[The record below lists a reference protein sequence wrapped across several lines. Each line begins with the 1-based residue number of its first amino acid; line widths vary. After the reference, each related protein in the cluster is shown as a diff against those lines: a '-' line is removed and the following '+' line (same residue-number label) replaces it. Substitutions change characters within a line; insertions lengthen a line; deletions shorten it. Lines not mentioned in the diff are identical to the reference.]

1 MLLRPVHGKRNGGDR
16 GVVTDNWEKIRQDYL
31 TGNESQAAL
40 ARRYGISRTALSK
53 RIRQEGWKREATPGW
68 ESRLRRVDALA
79 DRMLTA
85 LERAVEELD
94 TVTQSV
100 REKTKTDDGREIVTE
115 FQRLL
120 PGEQGIIDRGGL
132 KQLTGVLKDI
142 KDVLMLRSEADSR
155 EQEARIA
162 KLQRDLQKEEMQSRV
177 IVTMEGGCDEFG
189 D

>member
-53 RIRQEGWKREATPGW
+53 RIRQEGWKREAAPGW

-85 LERAVEELD
+85 LERDPKADMAQALNV
-94 TVTQSV
+94 
-100 REKTKTDDGREIVTE
+100 
-115 FQRLL
+115 
-120 PGEQGIIDRGGL
+120 PGEGAEIISVCDRL
-132 KQLTGVLKDI
+132 ITSLRAAEQNAVAMTG
-142 KDVLMLRSEADSR
+142 MLADMR
-155 EQEARIA
+155 RKYANPP
-162 KLQRDLQKEEMQSRV
+162 L
-177 IVTMEGGCDEFG
+177 
-189 D
+189 